1 MGKFSEQAE
10 QYFSEIRDRNKK
22 RMKDKLAM
30 ASEHTKE
37 LHEAREKFVQS
48 PTSCSDPAEDAD
60 AMEISFT
67 STQAAWINHHIRN
80 ALVLFVEEFE
90 SASPND
96 LARVRKVRERM
107 LKICAAADER
117 AR

>member
-22 RMKDKLAM
+22 RMKDKLAT

-48 PTSCSDPAEDAD
+48 PTACSDPAEDAD
-60 AMEISFT
+60 ALEISFT
-67 STQAAWINHHIRN
+67 QTQSSWLNHHIRN
-80 ALVLFVEEFE
+80 ALVLMLEPTQE
-90 SASPND
+90 N
-96 LARVRKVRERM
+96 LKRLKARLLKVCVAAHER
-107 LKICAAADER
+107 IR
-117 AR
+117 